1 MLIFQNK
8 KTYTDKIMPTKFKE
22 SGKRWI
28 KNPETGRMTN
38 RWEVEHSY
46 IKTISQKELFEALN
60 KEFTKP
66 KVKQKI
72 RNELVRRGVTIVK
85 KPIIMEES

>member
-1 MLIFQNK
+1 
-8 KTYTDKIMPTKFKE
+8 MPTKLKE

-28 KNPETGRMTN
+28 KNPLTGRATN
-38 RWEVEHSY
+38 RWEAEHYY
-46 IKTISQKELFEALN
+46 IKTISKTELFEALN